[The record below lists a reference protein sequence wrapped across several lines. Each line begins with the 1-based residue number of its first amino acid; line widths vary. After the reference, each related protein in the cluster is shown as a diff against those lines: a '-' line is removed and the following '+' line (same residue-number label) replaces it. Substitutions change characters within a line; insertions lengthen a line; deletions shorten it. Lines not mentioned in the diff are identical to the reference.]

1 MTRSVGYAV
10 QVQPAEDAIGG
21 PRTPADP
28 APTGGA
34 AAAGGRGPH
43 GSESRISEAP
53 SPDDTA
59 ASINS

>member
-1 MTRSVGYAV
+1 MTRSVGYDV

-21 PRTPADP
+21 AR
-28 APTGGA
+28 AP
-34 AAAGGRGPH
+34 GGRGPH

>member
-10 QVQPAEDAIGG
+10 RVQPAEEAIG
-21 PRTPADP
+21 
-28 APTGGA
+28 
-34 AAAGGRGPH
+34 

>member
-10 QVQPAEDAIGG
+10 RVQPAEDA
-21 PRTPADP
+21 
-28 APTGGA
+28 
-34 AAAGGRGPH
+34 AGGCGPH

>member
-10 QVQPAEDAIGG
+10 RVQPAEDAIGG
-21 PRTPADP
+21 KKGLD
-28 APTGGA
+28 
-34 AAAGGRGPH
+34 AAGGCGPH

>member
-21 PRTPADP
+21 PP
-28 APTGGA
+28 AP
-34 AAAGGRGPH
+34 AGGRAPH

>member
-21 PRTPADP
+21 PRPPAD
-28 APTGGA
+28 
-34 AAAGGRGPH
+34 AGPPH

>member
-10 QVQPAEDAIGG
+10 RVQPAEEAIG
-21 PRTPADP
+21 
-28 APTGGA
+28 
-34 AAAGGRGPH
+34 GPH

>member
-10 QVQPAEDAIGG
+10 QVQPAEEAIGG
-21 PRTPADP
+21 PRP
-28 APTGGA
+28 
-34 AAAGGRGPH
+34 PH

-53 SPDDTA
+53 NPDDTA

>member
-10 QVQPAEDAIGG
+10 RVQPAENAIG
-21 PRTPADP
+21 
-28 APTGGA
+28 
-34 AAAGGRGPH
+34 GGRGPH

-53 SPDDTA
+53 NLDDTA

>member
-10 QVQPAEDAIGG
+10 QVQPAEDAI
-21 PRTPADP
+21 
-28 APTGGA
+28 
-34 AAAGGRGPH
+34 GPH

>member
-10 QVQPAEDAIGG
+10 QVQPAEAGG
-21 PRTPADP
+21 
-28 APTGGA
+28 GGA
-34 AAAGGRGPH
+34 PH

-53 SPDDTA
+53 NPDDTA